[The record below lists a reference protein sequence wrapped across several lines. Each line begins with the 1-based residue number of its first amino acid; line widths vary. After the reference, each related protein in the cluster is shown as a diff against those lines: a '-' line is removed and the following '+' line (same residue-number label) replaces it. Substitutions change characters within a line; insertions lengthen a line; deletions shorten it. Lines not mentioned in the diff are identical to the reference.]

1 MGGLDQASSFGLGGL
16 GKVPCLENIFTVIY
30 DCLRIKILRENRV
43 VVVRSGVGVW
53 ALGGGFCT
61 MAAL

>member
-1 MGGLDQASSFGLGGL
+1 MGGLDRAGSFGLGVL

-43 VVVRSGVGVW
+43 AVVGRGVGV
-53 ALGGGFCT
+53 
-61 MAAL
+61 